1 MVKLTQNVQAAFEP
15 ETAYATSSDGAL
27 THFGLLDTFDPRAV
41 EMAITPVASIGHSTE
56 PFHSAGPINVLLP
69 IKVALQ
75 GTGWK
80 SLLGR
85 AIGYINPGGS
95 IYTPA
100 YLGPTADSLAVL
112 AKETGGDFTLVA
124 GVVPNEVT
132 LDVDY
137 TTGGY
142 ATLDCSC
149 TGYFTVDDT
158 DMNVTG
164 GFLTENYSDV
174 SFPSAPTTDPLLPT
188 DITVSY
194 GGATEDTFQITGPA
208 GSYVEVG
215 EKFMLFYGSD
225 NALHSDITTSGTA
238 SVGVAGICDLTDG
251 TVDTIGE
258 LDGVIDGKSN
268 WAVSATSEA
277 SLSVNLLK
285 GVYQTGTQRYIPNVN
300 STTTAMTSITN
311 LKSISLKIGNNNVA
325 IPGKVT
331 GADSSVKWLQNA
343 KVARGNAD
351 ITLDISMTAEDE
363 TWYDKYLLQTSSGT
377 PNGTIPLMRIDMGA
391 SVGSLALTNGTITAF
406 SRPMT
411 AAGEVEETMTIK
423 FRGNGDM
430 HNFSKYAISADWDMT
445 NL

>member
-15 ETAYATSSDGAL
+15 ETSYATPSDGAL

-41 EMAITPVASIGHSTE
+41 EMAITPVASLGHSTE
-56 PFHSAGPINVLLP
+56 PFHAAGPINVTLP

-100 YLGPTADSLAVL
+100 YLGSTANSIAVL
-112 AKETGGDFTLVA
+112 AKETGGDFTLVT

-132 LDVDY
+132 LEADY
-137 TTGGY
+137 TAGGY
-142 ATLDCSC
+142 ATLDCAC
-149 TGYFTVDDT
+149 TGYFSVDDT

-188 DITVSY
+188 DITIGY
-194 GGATEDTFQITGPA
+194 TTATENTFQITGPS

-215 EKFMLFYGSD
+215 ERYMLFYGS
-225 NALHSDITTSGTA
+225 NNSLNTDISTEA
-238 SVGVAGICDLTDG
+238 SIPVAGIVDLTNAATD
-251 TVDTIGE
+251 TVGE
-258 LDGVIDGKSN
+258 LDGIINAKSN
-268 WAVSATSEA
+268 WAVSATGET

-300 STTTAMTSITN
+300 STTTALTSITN
-311 LKSISLKIGNNNVA
+311 LKRFSLKIGNNNVS
-325 IPGKVT
+325 IPGRVT
-331 GADSSVKWLQNA
+331 GADSSIKWLQNS
-343 KVARGNAD
+343 KIARGNAD
-351 ITLDISMTAEDE
+351 ITLDIAMTAEDE
-363 TWYDKYLLQTSSGT
+363 TFYDIYRGNTN
-377 PNGTIPLMRIDMGA
+377 NGVIPLMRIDLGTN
-391 SVGSLALTNGTITAF
+391 GSLALTNGTITAF
-406 SRPMT
+406 SRPMS
-411 AAGEVEETMTIK
+411 AAGEIEETMTIK

>member
-15 ETAYATSSDGAL
+15 ETSYATPSDGAL

-41 EMAITPVASIGHSTE
+41 EMAITPVASLGHSTE
-56 PFHSAGPINVLLP
+56 PFHAAGPINVTLP

-100 YLGPTADSLAVL
+100 YLGSTADSLAVL
-112 AKETGGDFTLVA
+112 AKETGGDFTLVT

-132 LDVDY
+132 LEADY
-137 TTGGY
+137 TAGGY
-142 ATLDCSC
+142 ATLDCAC
-149 TGYFTVDDT
+149 TGYFSVDDT

-188 DITVSY
+188 DITIGY
-194 GGATEDTFQITGPA
+194 TTATENTFQITGPS

-215 EKFMLFYGSD
+215 ERYMLFYGS
-225 NALHSDITTSGTA
+225 NNSLNTDISTEA
-238 SVGVAGICDLTDG
+238 SIPVAGIVDLTNAATD
-251 TVDTIGE
+251 TVGE
-258 LDGVIDGKSN
+258 LDGIINAKSN
-268 WAVSATSEA
+268 WAVSATGET

-300 STTTAMTSITN
+300 STTTALTSITN
-311 LKSISLKIGNNNVA
+311 LKRFSLRIGNNNVS
-325 IPGKVT
+325 IPGRVT
-331 GADSSVKWLQNA
+331 GADSSIKWLQNS
-343 KVARGNAD
+343 KIARGNAD
-351 ITLDISMTAEDE
+351 ITLDIAMTAEDE
-363 TWYDKYLLQTSSGT
+363 TFYDIYRGNTN
-377 PNGTIPLMRIDMGA
+377 NGVIPLMRIDLGTN
-391 SVGSLALTNGTITAF
+391 GSLALTNGTITAF
-406 SRPMT
+406 SRPMS
-411 AAGEVEETMTIK
+411 AAGEIEETMTIK

>member
-15 ETAYATSSDGAL
+15 ETSYATPSDGAL

-41 EMAITPVASIGHSTE
+41 EMAITPVASLGHSTE
-56 PFHSAGPINVLLP
+56 PFHAAGPINVTLP

-100 YLGPTADSLAVL
+100 YLGSTADSLAVL
-112 AKETGGDFTLVA
+112 AKETGGDFTLVT

-132 LDVDY
+132 LEADY
-137 TTGGY
+137 TAGGY
-142 ATLDCSC
+142 ATLDCAC
-149 TGYFTVDDT
+149 TGYFSVDDT

-188 DITVSY
+188 DITIGY
-194 GGATEDTFQITGPA
+194 TTATENTFQITGPS

-215 EKFMLFYGSD
+215 ERYMLFYGS
-225 NALHSDITTSGTA
+225 NNSLNTDISTEA
-238 SVGVAGICDLTDG
+238 SIPVAGIVDLTNAATD
-251 TVDTIGE
+251 TVGE
-258 LDGVIDGKSN
+258 LDGIIDNKSN
-268 WAVSATSEA
+268 WAVSATGET

-300 STTTAMTSITN
+300 STTTALTSITN
-311 LKSISLKIGNNNVA
+311 LKRFSLKIGNNNVS
-325 IPGKVT
+325 IPGRVT
-331 GADSSVKWLQNA
+331 GADSSIKWLQNS
-343 KVARGNAD
+343 KIARGNAD
-351 ITLDISMTAEDE
+351 ITLDIAMTAEDE
-363 TWYDKYLLQTSSGT
+363 TFYDIYRGNTN
-377 PNGTIPLMRIDMGA
+377 NGVIPLMRIDLGTN
-391 SVGSLALTNGTITAF
+391 GSLALTNGTITAF
-406 SRPMT
+406 SRPMS
-411 AAGEVEETMTIK
+411 AAGEIEETMTIK

>member
-15 ETAYATSSDGAL
+15 ETSYATPSDGAL

-41 EMAITPVASIGHSTE
+41 EMAITPVASLGQSTE
-56 PFHSAGPINVLLP
+56 AFHAAGPINVTLP

-85 AIGYINPGGS
+85 AVGYINPGGS

-100 YLGPTADSLAVL
+100 YLGSTADSLAVL
-112 AKETGGDFTLVA
+112 AKETGGDFTLVT

-132 LDVDY
+132 LEADY
-137 TTGGY
+137 TAGGY
-142 ATLDCSC
+142 ATLDCAC
-149 TGYFTVDDT
+149 TGYFSVDDT

-188 DITVSY
+188 DISIGYTT
-194 GGATEDTFQITGPA
+194 ATENTFQITGPS

-215 EKFMLFYGSD
+215 ERYMLLYRSD
-225 NALHSDITTSGTA
+225 NVLHPDIGTEG
-238 SVGVAGICDLTDG
+238 SIPVAGIVDLTHADTD
-251 TVDTIGE
+251 TVGE
-258 LDGVIDGKSN
+258 LDGIINAKSN
-268 WAVSATSEA
+268 WAVSATGET

-300 STTTAMTSITN
+300 STTTALTSITN
-311 LKSISLKIGNNNVA
+311 LKRFSLKVGNNNVS
-325 IPGKVT
+325 IPGRVQ
-331 GADSSVKWLQNA
+331 GADSNFKWLQNS
-343 KVARGNAD
+343 KIARGNAD
-351 ITLDISMTAEDE
+351 ITLDIAMTAEDE
-363 TWYDKYLLQTSSGT
+363 TFYDIYRGNTN
-377 PNGTIPLMRIDMGA
+377 NGVIPLMRIDLGTN
-391 SVGSLALTNGTITAF
+391 GSLALTNGTITAF
-406 SRPMT
+406 SRPMS
-411 AAGEVEETMTIK
+411 AAGEIEETMTIK

>member
-15 ETAYATSSDGAL
+15 ETSYATSSDSAL

-41 EMAITPVASIGHSTE
+41 EMAITPVASLGHSTE
-56 PFHSAGPINVLLP
+56 PFHSAGPINVTLP

-85 AIGYINPGGS
+85 AIGYANPGGS

-100 YLGPTADSLAVL
+100 FLGPTANSMAVL
-112 AKETGGDFTLVA
+112 AKETGGDFTLVS

-132 LDVDY
+132 LEADY
-137 TTGGY
+137 TAGGY
-142 ATLDCSC
+142 ATLDCAC

-188 DITVSY
+188 DITIGY
-194 GGATEDTFQITGPA
+194 GGATENEFRITGPA

-215 EKFMLFYGSD
+215 ERYMLFYTSAS
-225 NALHSDITTSGTA
+225 ALSSDITTGSTD
-238 SVGVAGICDLTDG
+238 SVSVAGICDMTHSS
-251 TVDTIGE
+251 VDTIGE
-258 LDGVIDGKSN
+258 LDGVIDGKAN
-268 WAVSATSEA
+268 WAVSATSED

-300 STTTAMTSITN
+300 STTAALTSITN
-311 LKSISLKIGNNNVA
+311 LKRFSLKIANNNVS
-325 IPGKVT
+325 IPGRVQ
-331 GADSSVKWLQNA
+331 GADSTIKWLQNA
-343 KVARGNAD
+343 KVSRGNAD
-351 ITLDISMTAEDE
+351 ITLDIAMTAEDE
-363 TWYDKYLLQTSSGT
+363 TFYDKYVAQT
-377 PNGTIPLMRIDMGA
+377 TIPLMRIDLGA
-391 SVGSLALTNGTITAF
+391 SVGSIALTNGTITSF
-406 SRPMT
+406 SRPMS
-411 AAGEVEETMTIK
+411 AGGEIEETMTIK

>member
-15 ETAYATSSDGAL
+15 ETSYATPSDGAL

-41 EMAITPVASIGHSTE
+41 EMAITPVASLGHSTE
-56 PFHSAGPINVLLP
+56 PFHAAGPINVTLP

-100 YLGPTADSLAVL
+100 YLGSTADSLAVL
-112 AKETGGDFTLVA
+112 AKETGGDFTLVT

-132 LDVDY
+132 LEADY
-137 TTGGY
+137 TAGGY
-142 ATLDCSC
+142 ATLDCAC
-149 TGYFTVDDT
+149 TGYFSVDDT

-188 DITVSY
+188 DISIGYTT
-194 GGATEDTFQITGPA
+194 ATENTFQITGPS

-215 EKFMLFYGSD
+215 ERYMLLYGSD
-225 NALHSDITTSGTA
+225 NVLNSAITTEA
-238 SVGVAGICDLTDG
+238 SIPVAGIVDLTNAAAD
-251 TVDTIGE
+251 TVGE
-258 LDGVIDGKSN
+258 LDGIIDNKSN
-268 WAVSATSEA
+268 WAVSATGET

-300 STTTAMTSITN
+300 STTTALTSITN
-311 LKSISLKIGNNNVA
+311 LKRFSLKVGNNNVS
-325 IPGKVT
+325 IPGRVQ
-331 GADSSVKWLQNA
+331 GADSNFKWLQNS
-343 KVARGNAD
+343 KIARGNAD
-351 ITLDISMTAEDE
+351 ITLDIAMTAEDE
-363 TWYDKYLLQTSSGT
+363 TFYDIYRGNTN
-377 PNGTIPLMRIDMGA
+377 NGVIPLMRIDLGTN
-391 SVGSLALTNGTITAF
+391 GSLALTNGTITAF
-406 SRPMT
+406 SRPMS
-411 AAGEVEETMTIK
+411 AAGEIEETMTIK

>member
-15 ETAYATSSDGAL
+15 ETSYATPSDGAL

-41 EMAITPVASIGHSTE
+41 EMAITPVASLGQSTE
-56 PFHSAGPINVLLP
+56 AFHAAGPINVTLP

-95 IYTPA
+95 IYTPS
-100 YLGPTADSLAVL
+100 YLGSTADSLAVL
-112 AKETGGDFTLVA
+112 AKETGGDFTLVT

-132 LDVDY
+132 LQADY
-137 TTGGY
+137 TAGGY
-142 ATLDCSC
+142 ATLDCAC
-149 TGYFTVDDT
+149 TGYYSVDDT

-164 GFLTENYSDV
+164 DFLTENYADV

-188 DITVSY
+188 DITIGY
-194 GGATEDTFQITGPA
+194 TTATENTFQITGPS

-215 EKFMLFYGSD
+215 ERYMLFYGSD
-225 NALHSDITTSGTA
+225 NALNSSITTSGTD
-238 SVGVAGICDLTDG
+238 SVSVAGICDMTLSS
-251 TVDTIGE
+251 VDTVGE
-258 LDGVIDGKSN
+258 LDGVINLKCN
-268 WAVSATSEA
+268 WAVTATDED

-300 STTTAMTSITN
+300 STTAALTSITN
-311 LKSISLKIGNNNVA
+311 LKRFSLKVGNNNVA
-325 IPGKVT
+325 IPGRVQ
-331 GADSSVKWLQNA
+331 GADSSIKWLQNS
-343 KVARGNAD
+343 KIARGNAD
-351 ITLDISMTAEDE
+351 ITLDIAMTAENE
-363 TWYDKYLLQTSSGT
+363 TFYDIYRGNTN
-377 PNGTIPLMRIDMGA
+377 NGVIPLMRIDLGA
-391 SVGSLALTNGTITAF
+391 SVGSIALTNGTITSF
-406 SRPMT
+406 SRPMS
-411 AAGEVEETMTIK
+411 ASGEIEESMTIK

>member
-15 ETAYATSSDGAL
+15 ETSYATPSDGAL

-41 EMAITPVASIGHSTE
+41 EMAITPVASLGHSTE
-56 PFHSAGPINVLLP
+56 PFHAAGPINVTLP

-100 YLGPTADSLAVL
+100 YLGSTADSLAVL
-112 AKETGGDFTLVA
+112 AKETGGDFTLVT

-132 LDVDY
+132 LEADY
-137 TTGGY
+137 TAGGY
-142 ATLDCSC
+142 ATLDCAC
-149 TGYFTVDDT
+149 TGYFSVDDT

-188 DITVSY
+188 DITIGY
-194 GGATEDTFQITGPA
+194 TTATENTFQITGPS

-215 EKFMLFYGSD
+215 ERYMLLYGSD
-225 NALHSDITTSGTA
+225 NVLNSAITTEA
-238 SVGVAGICDLTDG
+238 SIPVAGIVDLTNAAAD
-251 TVDTIGE
+251 TVGE
-258 LDGVIDGKSN
+258 LDGIINVKSN
-268 WAVSATSEA
+268 WAVSATSED

-300 STTTAMTSITN
+300 STTTALTSITN
-311 LKSISLKIGNNNVA
+311 LKRFSLKVGNNNVS
-325 IPGKVT
+325 IPGRVT
-331 GADSSVKWLQNA
+331 GADSSIKWLQNS
-343 KVARGNAD
+343 KIARGNAD
-351 ITLDISMTAEDE
+351 ITLDIAMTAEDE
-363 TWYDKYLLQTSSGT
+363 TFYDIYRGNTN
-377 PNGTIPLMRIDMGA
+377 NGVIPLMRIDLGTN
-391 SVGSLALTNGTITAF
+391 GSLALTNGTITAF
-406 SRPMT
+406 SRPMS
-411 AAGEVEETMTIK
+411 AAGEIEETMTIK

>member
-15 ETAYATSSDGAL
+15 ETSYATPSDGAL

-41 EMAITPVASIGHSTE
+41 EMAITPVASLGHSTE
-56 PFHSAGPINVLLP
+56 PFHAAGPINVTLP

-85 AIGYINPGGS
+85 AVGYINPGGS

-100 YLGPTADSLAVL
+100 YLGSTADSLAVL
-112 AKETGGDFTLVA
+112 AKETGGDFTLVT

-132 LDVDY
+132 LEADY
-137 TTGGY
+137 TAGGY
-142 ATLDCSC
+142 ATLDCAC
-149 TGYFTVDDT
+149 TGYFSVDDT

-188 DITVSY
+188 DITIGY
-194 GGATEDTFQITGPA
+194 TTATENTFQITGPS

-215 EKFMLFYGSD
+215 ERYMLLYGSD
-225 NALHSDITTSGTA
+225 NVLNSSITTEA
-238 SVGVAGICDLTDG
+238 SIPVAGIVDLTHADTN
-251 TVDTIGE
+251 TVGE
-258 LDGVIDGKSN
+258 LDGIINVKSN
-268 WAVSATSEA
+268 WAVSATSED

-300 STTTAMTSITN
+300 STTAALTSITN
-311 LKSISLKIGNNNVA
+311 LKRFSLKVGNNNVS
-325 IPGKVT
+325 IPGRVQ
-331 GADSSVKWLQNA
+331 GADSTIKWLQNS
-343 KVARGNAD
+343 KIARGNAD
-351 ITLDISMTAEDE
+351 ITLDIAMTAEDE
-363 TWYDKYLLQTSSGT
+363 TFYDIYRGNTN
-377 PNGTIPLMRIDMGA
+377 NGVIPLMRIDLGTN
-391 SVGSLALTNGTITAF
+391 GSLALTNGTITAF
-406 SRPMT
+406 SRPMS
-411 AAGEVEETMTIK
+411 AAGEIEETMTIK

>member
-15 ETAYATSSDGAL
+15 ETSYATSSDSAL

-41 EMAITPVASIGHSTE
+41 EMAITPVASLGHSTE
-56 PFHSAGPINVLLP
+56 PFHSAGPINVTLP

-85 AIGYINPGGS
+85 AIGYANPGGS

-100 YLGPTADSLAVL
+100 FLGPTANSMAVL
-112 AKETGGDFTLVA
+112 AKETGGDFTLVS

-132 LDVDY
+132 LEADY
-137 TTGGY
+137 TAGGY
-142 ATLDCSC
+142 ATLDCAC

-188 DITVSY
+188 DITIGY
-194 GGATEDTFQITGPA
+194 GGATENEFQITGPA

-215 EKFMLFYGSD
+215 ERYMLFYTSAS
-225 NALHSDITTSGTA
+225 ALSSDITTGSTD
-238 SVGVAGICDLTDG
+238 SVSVAGICDMTHSS
-251 TVDTIGE
+251 VDTIGE
-258 LDGVIDGKSN
+258 LDGVIDGKAN
-268 WAVSATSEA
+268 WAVSATSED

-300 STTTAMTSITN
+300 STTAALTSITN
-311 LKSISLKIGNNNVA
+311 LKRFSLKIANNNVS
-325 IPGKVT
+325 IPGRVQ
-331 GADSSVKWLQNA
+331 GADSTIKWLQNA
-343 KVARGNAD
+343 KVSRGNAD
-351 ITLDISMTAEDE
+351 ITLDIAMTAEDE
-363 TWYDKYLLQTSSGT
+363 TFYDKYVAQT
-377 PNGTIPLMRIDMGA
+377 TIPLMRIDLGA
-391 SVGSLALTNGTITAF
+391 SVGSIALTNGTITSF
-406 SRPMT
+406 SRPMS
-411 AAGEVEETMTIK
+411 AGGEIEETMTIK

>member
-15 ETAYATSSDGAL
+15 ETSYATPSDGAL

-41 EMAITPVASIGHSTE
+41 EMAITPVASLGHSTE
-56 PFHSAGPINVLLP
+56 PFHAAGPINVTLP

-85 AIGYINPGGS
+85 AVGYINPGGS

-100 YLGPTADSLAVL
+100 YLGSTADSLAVL
-112 AKETGGDFTLVA
+112 AKETGGDFTLVT

-132 LDVDY
+132 LEADY
-137 TTGGY
+137 TAGGY
-142 ATLDCSC
+142 ATLDCAC
-149 TGYFTVDDT
+149 TGYFSVDDT

-174 SFPSAPTTDPLLPT
+174 SFPSAPITDPLLPT
-188 DITVSY
+188 DITIGY
-194 GGATEDTFQITGPA
+194 TTATENTFQITGPS

-215 EKFMLFYGSD
+215 ERYMLLYGSD
-225 NALHSDITTSGTA
+225 NVLNSSITTEA
-238 SVGVAGICDLTDG
+238 SIPVAGIVDLTHADTN
-251 TVDTIGE
+251 TVGE
-258 LDGVIDGKSN
+258 LDGIINVKSN
-268 WAVSATSEA
+268 WAVSATSED

-300 STTTAMTSITN
+300 STTAALTSITN
-311 LKSISLKIGNNNVA
+311 LKRFSLKVGNNNVS
-325 IPGKVT
+325 IPGRVQ
-331 GADSSVKWLQNA
+331 GADSTIKWLQNS
-343 KVARGNAD
+343 KIARGNAD
-351 ITLDISMTAEDE
+351 ITLDIAMTAEDE
-363 TWYDKYLLQTSSGT
+363 TFYDIYRGNTN
-377 PNGTIPLMRIDMGA
+377 NGVIPLMRIDLGTN
-391 SVGSLALTNGTITAF
+391 GSLALTNGTITAF
-406 SRPMT
+406 SRPMS
-411 AAGEVEETMTIK
+411 AAGEIEETMTIK

>member
-15 ETAYATSSDGAL
+15 ETSYATPSDGAL

-41 EMAITPVASIGHSTE
+41 EMAITPVASLGHSTE
-56 PFHSAGPINVLLP
+56 PFHAAGPINVTLP

-100 YLGPTADSLAVL
+100 YLGSTADSLAVL
-112 AKETGGDFTLVA
+112 AKETGGDFTLVT

-132 LDVDY
+132 LEADY
-137 TTGGY
+137 TAGGY
-142 ATLDCSC
+142 ATLDCAC
-149 TGYFTVDDT
+149 TGYFSVDDT

-188 DITVSY
+188 DITIGY
-194 GGATEDTFQITGPA
+194 TTATENTFQITGPS

-215 EKFMLFYGSD
+215 ERYMLFYGS
-225 NALHSDITTSGTA
+225 NNSLNTDISTEA
-238 SVGVAGICDLTDG
+238 SIPVAGIVDLTNAATD
-251 TVDTIGE
+251 TVGE
-258 LDGVIDGKSN
+258 LDGIINAKSN
-268 WAVSATSEA
+268 WAVSATGET

-300 STTTAMTSITN
+300 STTTALTSITN
-311 LKSISLKIGNNNVA
+311 LKRFSLKVGNNNVS
-325 IPGKVT
+325 IPGRVQ
-331 GADSSVKWLQNA
+331 GADSNFKWLQNS
-343 KVARGNAD
+343 KIARGNAD
-351 ITLDISMTAEDE
+351 ITLDIAMTAEDE
-363 TWYDKYLLQTSSGT
+363 TFYDIYRGNTN
-377 PNGTIPLMRIDMGA
+377 NGVIPLMRIDLGTN
-391 SVGSLALTNGTITAF
+391 GSLALTNGTITAF
-406 SRPMT
+406 SRPMS
-411 AAGEVEETMTIK
+411 AAGEIEETMTIK

>member
-15 ETAYATSSDGAL
+15 ETSYATSSDSAL

-41 EMAITPVASIGHSTE
+41 EMAITPVASLGHSTE
-56 PFHSAGPINVLLP
+56 PFHSAGPINVTLP

-85 AIGYINPGGS
+85 AIGYANPGGS

-100 YLGPTADSLAVL
+100 FLGPTANSMAVL
-112 AKETGGDFTLVA
+112 AKETGGDFTLVS

-132 LDVDY
+132 LEADY
-137 TTGGY
+137 TAGGY
-142 ATLDCSC
+142 ATLDCAC

-188 DITVSY
+188 DITIGY
-194 GGATEDTFQITGPA
+194 GGATENEFQITGPA

-215 EKFMLFYGSD
+215 ERYMLFYTSAS
-225 NALHSDITTSGTA
+225 ALSSDITTGSTD
-238 SVGVAGICDLTDG
+238 SVSVAGICDMTHSS
-251 TVDTIGE
+251 VDTIGE
-258 LDGVIDGKSN
+258 LDGVIDGKAN
-268 WAVSATSEA
+268 WAVSATSED

-300 STTTAMTSITN
+300 STTAALTSITN
-311 LKSISLKIGNNNVA
+311 LKRFSLKIANNNVS
-325 IPGKVT
+325 IPGRVQ
-331 GADSSVKWLQNA
+331 GADSTIKWLQNA
-343 KVARGNAD
+343 KVSRGNAD
-351 ITLDISMTAEDE
+351 ITLDIAMTAEDE
-363 TWYDKYLLQTSSGT
+363 TFYDKYVAQT
-377 PNGTIPLMRIDMGA
+377 TIPLMRIDLGA
-391 SVGSLALTNGTITAF
+391 SVGSIALTNGTITSF
-406 SRPMT
+406 SRPMS
-411 AAGEVEETMTIK
+411 AGGEIEETMTIK

-445 NL
+445 GL

>member
-15 ETAYATSSDGAL
+15 ETSYATPSDGAL

-41 EMAITPVASIGHSTE
+41 EMAITPVASLGHSTE
-56 PFHSAGPINVLLP
+56 PFHAAGPINVTLP

-100 YLGPTADSLAVL
+100 YLGSTADSLAVL
-112 AKETGGDFTLVA
+112 AKETGGDFTLVT

-132 LDVDY
+132 LEADY
-137 TTGGY
+137 TAGGY
-142 ATLDCSC
+142 ATLDCAC
-149 TGYFTVDDT
+149 TGFFSVDDT

-188 DITVSY
+188 DISIGYTT
-194 GGATEDTFQITGPA
+194 ATENTFQITGPS

-215 EKFMLFYGSD
+215 ERYMLLYGSD
-225 NALHSDITTSGTA
+225 NVLNSAITTEA
-238 SVGVAGICDLTDG
+238 SIPVAGIVDLTNGAAD
-251 TVDTIGE
+251 TVGE
-258 LDGVIDGKSN
+258 LDGIIDNKSN
-268 WAVSATSEA
+268 WAVSATGET

-300 STTTAMTSITN
+300 STTTALTSITN
-311 LKSISLKIGNNNVA
+311 LKRFSLKVGNNNVS
-325 IPGKVT
+325 IPGRVQ
-331 GADSSVKWLQNA
+331 GADSTFKWLQNS
-343 KVARGNAD
+343 KIARGNAD
-351 ITLDISMTAEDE
+351 ITLDIAMTAEDE
-363 TWYDKYLLQTSSGT
+363 TFYDIYRGNTN
-377 PNGTIPLMRIDMGA
+377 NGVIPLMRIDLGTN
-391 SVGSLALTNGTITAF
+391 GSLALTNGTITAF
-406 SRPMT
+406 SRPMS
-411 AAGEVEETMTIK
+411 AAGEIEETMTIK

>member
-15 ETAYATSSDGAL
+15 ETSYATPSDGAL

-41 EMAITPVASIGHSTE
+41 EMAITPVASLGHSTE
-56 PFHSAGPINVLLP
+56 PFHAAGPINVTLP

-85 AIGYINPGGS
+85 AVGYINPGGS

-100 YLGPTADSLAVL
+100 YLGSTADSLAVL
-112 AKETGGDFTLVA
+112 AKETGGDFTLVT

-132 LDVDY
+132 LEADY
-137 TTGGY
+137 TAGGY
-142 ATLDCSC
+142 ATLDCAC
-149 TGYFTVDDT
+149 TGYFSVDDT

-188 DITVSY
+188 DISIGYTT
-194 GGATEDTFQITGPA
+194 ATENTFQITGPS
-208 GSYVEVG
+208 GSYVEIG
-215 EKFMLFYGSD
+215 ERYMLLYGSD
-225 NALHSDITTSGTA
+225 NVLNSSITTEA
-238 SVGVAGICDLTDG
+238 SIPVAGIVDLTHAD
-251 TVDTIGE
+251 TNTIGE
-258 LDGVIDGKSN
+258 LDGIIGGKSN
-268 WAVSATSEA
+268 WAVTGTTEA

-300 STTTAMTSITN
+300 STTTALTSITN
-311 LKSISLKIGNNNVA
+311 LKRFSLKVGNNNVS
-325 IPGKVT
+325 IPGRVQ
-331 GADSSVKWLQNA
+331 GADSNFKWLQNS
-343 KVARGNAD
+343 KIARGNAD
-351 ITLDISMTAEDE
+351 ITLDIAMTAEDE
-363 TWYDKYLLQTSSGT
+363 TFYDIYRGNTN
-377 PNGTIPLMRIDMGA
+377 NGVIPLMRIDLGTN
-391 SVGSLALTNGTITAF
+391 GSLALTNGTITAF
-406 SRPMT
+406 SRPMS
-411 AAGEVEETMTIK
+411 AAGEIEETMTIK

>member
-15 ETAYATSSDGAL
+15 ETSYATPSDGAL

-41 EMAITPVASIGHSTE
+41 EMAITPVASLGQSTE
-56 PFHSAGPINVLLP
+56 AFHAAGPINVTLP

-85 AIGYINPGGS
+85 AVGYINPGGS

-100 YLGPTADSLAVL
+100 YLGSTADSLAVL
-112 AKETGGDFTLVA
+112 AKETGGDFTLVT

-132 LDVDY
+132 LEADY
-137 TTGGY
+137 TAGGY
-142 ATLDCSC
+142 ATLDCAC
-149 TGYFTVDDT
+149 TGYFSVDDT

-188 DITVSY
+188 DITIGY
-194 GGATEDTFQITGPA
+194 TTATENTFQITGPS

-215 EKFMLFYGSD
+215 ERYMLLYGSD
-225 NALHSDITTSGTA
+225 NALNSAITTEA
-238 SVGVAGICDLTDG
+238 SIPVAGIVDLTNAAAD
-251 TVDTIGE
+251 TVGE
-258 LDGVIDGKSN
+258 LDGIINAKSN
-268 WAVSATSEA
+268 WAVSATSED

-300 STTTAMTSITN
+300 STTTALTSITN
-311 LKSISLKIGNNNVA
+311 LKRFSLKVGNNNVS
-325 IPGKVT
+325 IPGRVT
-331 GADSSVKWLQNA
+331 GADSSIKWLQNS
-343 KVARGNAD
+343 KIARGNAD
-351 ITLDISMTAEDE
+351 ITLDIAMTAEDE
-363 TWYDKYLLQTSSGT
+363 TFYDIYRGNTN
-377 PNGTIPLMRIDMGA
+377 NGVIPLMRIDLGTN
-391 SVGSLALTNGTITAF
+391 GSLALTNGTITAF
-406 SRPMT
+406 SRPMS
-411 AAGEVEETMTIK
+411 AAGEIEETMTIK

>member
-15 ETAYATSSDGAL
+15 ETSYATPSDGAL

-41 EMAITPVASIGHSTE
+41 EMAITPVASLGHSTE
-56 PFHSAGPINVLLP
+56 PFHAAGPINVTLP

-100 YLGPTADSLAVL
+100 YLGSTANSIAVL
-112 AKETGGDFTLVA
+112 AKETGGDFTLVT

-132 LDVDY
+132 LEADY
-137 TTGGY
+137 TAGGY
-142 ATLDCSC
+142 ATLDCAC
-149 TGYFTVDDT
+149 TGYFSVDDT

-188 DITVSY
+188 DISIGYTT
-194 GGATEDTFQITGPA
+194 ATENTFQITGPS

-215 EKFMLFYGSD
+215 ERYMLFYGS
-225 NALHSDITTSGTA
+225 NNSLNTDISTEA
-238 SVGVAGICDLTDG
+238 SIPVAGIVDLTNAATD
-251 TVDTIGE
+251 TVGE
-258 LDGVIDGKSN
+258 LDGIINAKSN
-268 WAVSATSEA
+268 WAVSATGET

-300 STTTAMTSITN
+300 STTTALTSITN
-311 LKSISLKIGNNNVA
+311 LKRFSLKIGNNNVS
-325 IPGKVT
+325 IPGRVT
-331 GADSSVKWLQNA
+331 GADSSIKWLQNS
-343 KVARGNAD
+343 KIARGNAD
-351 ITLDISMTAEDE
+351 ITLDIAMTAEDE
-363 TWYDKYLLQTSSGT
+363 TFYDIYRGNTN
-377 PNGTIPLMRIDMGA
+377 NGVIPLMRIDLGTN
-391 SVGSLALTNGTITAF
+391 GSLALTNGTITAF
-406 SRPMT
+406 SRPMS
-411 AAGEVEETMTIK
+411 AAGEIEETMTIK

>member
-1 MVKLTQNVQAAFEP
+1 
-15 ETAYATSSDGAL
+15 
-27 THFGLLDTFDPRAV
+27 
-41 EMAITPVASIGHSTE
+41 MAITPVASLGHSTE
-56 PFHSAGPINVLLP
+56 PFHSAGPINVTLP

-85 AIGYINPGGS
+85 AIGYANPGGS

-100 YLGPTADSLAVL
+100 FLGPTANSMAVL
-112 AKETGGDFTLVA
+112 AKETGGDFTLVS

-132 LDVDY
+132 LEADY
-137 TTGGY
+137 TAGGY
-142 ATLDCSC
+142 ATLDCAC

-188 DITVSY
+188 DITIGY
-194 GGATEDTFQITGPA
+194 GGATENEFQITGPA

-215 EKFMLFYGSD
+215 ERYMLFYTSAS
-225 NALHSDITTSGTA
+225 ALSSDITTGSTD
-238 SVGVAGICDLTDG
+238 SVSVAGICDMTHSS
-251 TVDTIGE
+251 VDTIGE
-258 LDGVIDGKSN
+258 LDGVIDGKAN
-268 WAVSATSEA
+268 WAVSATSED

-300 STTTAMTSITN
+300 STTAALTSITN
-311 LKSISLKIGNNNVA
+311 LKRFSLKIANNNVS
-325 IPGKVT
+325 IPGRVQ
-331 GADSSVKWLQNA
+331 GADSTIKWLQNA
-343 KVARGNAD
+343 KVSRGNAD
-351 ITLDISMTAEDE
+351 ITLDIAMTAEDE
-363 TWYDKYLLQTSSGT
+363 TFYDKYVAQT
-377 PNGTIPLMRIDMGA
+377 TIPLMRIDLGA
-391 SVGSLALTNGTITAF
+391 SVGSIALTNGTITSF
-406 SRPMT
+406 SRPMS
-411 AAGEVEETMTIK
+411 AGGEIEETMTIK